1 MNIIS
6 STNVTKRFGGLEAI
20 HNLDVEIQQASIS
33 SVIGPNGAGKTTFFN
48 CITGYYKPEF
58 GTIQFLEK
66 EITGL
71 PPHKIAEEGIS
82 RTYQNIRLFKSLT
95 ALENILAGE
104 HIRLF
109 CSVGDSLISSKRYR
123 MEEMESIDKA
133 KKILNFVGLNGWGDQ
148 LACNLSYGAQR
159 KLEIARAIA
168 NNPKV
173 LLLDEPT
180 AGMNPSETKEMI
192 KLIRRLRDE
201 LDITIILIEHDIK
214 LVMQISEKIIV
225 LDFGAKIAEGRPSEI
240 QNDPTVIEAYLGK
253 KNDLYQ

>member
-6 STNVTKRFGGLEAI
+6 SANVTKRFGGLEAI
-20 HNLDVEIQQASIS
+20 RNLDVEIQQSSIS

-48 CITGYYKPEF
+48 CITGYYKPEY
-58 GTIQFLEK
+58 GNIIFLEK

-82 RTYQNIRLFKSLT
+82 RTYQNIRLYKSLT
-95 ALENILAGE
+95 ALEKILAGE
-104 HIRLF
+104 HIRLHSSF
-109 CSVGDSLISSKRYR
+109 GDALFSSKRYHT
-123 MEEMESIDKA
+123 EEKESIEKA
-133 KKILNFVGLNGWGDQ
+133 KKILNFVGLLGWGDH

-180 AGMNPSETKEMI
+180 AGMNPSETQEMI
-192 KLIRRLRDE
+192 KLIRRLRDK

-225 LDFGAKIAEGRPSEI
+225 LDFGSKIAEGKPMEI

>member
-1 MNIIS
+1 MNILS
-6 STNVTKRFGGLEAI
+6 SSNVTKRFGGLEAI
-20 HNLDVEIQQASIS
+20 HDLNVEVQQASIS

-48 CITGYYKPEF
+48 CITGYYRPEY
-58 GTIQFLEK
+58 GSILFLEK

-82 RTYQNIRLFKSLT
+82 RTYQNIRLYRSLT

-104 HIRLF
+104 HICLH
-109 CSVGDSLISSKRYR
+109 SSLGDSLISSRRYR
-123 MEEMESIDKA
+123 SEERDSLQTA
-133 KKILNFVGLNGWGDQ
+133 KKILNFVGLCGCGDQ

-168 NNPKV
+168 NNPKI

-180 AGMNPSETKEMI
+180 AGMNPAETQEMI

-201 LDITIILIEHDIK
+201 LGITIILIEHDIK
-214 LVMQISEKIIV
+214 LVMQVSEKIIV
-225 LDFGAKIAEGRPSEI
+225 LDFGSKIAEGKPAEI
-240 QNDPTVIEAYLGK
+240 QNNPTVIEAYLGK

>member
-48 CITGYYKPEF
+48 CITGYYKPEY
-58 GTIQFLEK
+58 GTIQFQEK

-104 HIRLF
+104 HIRLH

-123 MEEMESIDKA
+123 IEEDESLLKA
-133 KKILNFVGLNGWGDQ
+133 KEILGFVGLSGWGDQ

-168 NNPKV
+168 SNPKV

-214 LVMQISEKIIV
+214 LVMQVSEKIIV
-225 LDFGAKIAEGRPSEI
+225 LDFGTKIAEGKPSEI

>member
-20 HNLDVEIQQASIS
+20 HNLDVEIQEASIS

-48 CITGYYKPEF
+48 CITGYYKPEY
-58 GTIQFLEK
+58 GTILFLEK

-82 RTYQNIRLFKSLT
+82 RTYQNIRLFRSLT
-95 ALENILAGE
+95 TLENILAGE
-104 HIRLF
+104 HIRLH

-123 MEEMESIDKA
+123 TEEKESLLKA
-133 KKILNFVGLNGWGDQ
+133 KKILDFVGLSGWGDQ

-192 KLIRRLRDE
+192 KLIRRLRDD
-201 LDITIILIEHDIK
+201 LNITIILIEHDIK
-214 LVMQISEKIIV
+214 MVMQVSEKIIV
-225 LDFGAKIAEGRPSEI
+225 LDFGAKIAEGKPSEI
-240 QNDPTVIEAYLGK
+240 Q
-253 KNDLYQ
+253 

>member
-48 CITGYYKPEF
+48 CITGYYKPEY
-58 GTIQFLEK
+58 GTIQFQEK

-104 HIRLF
+104 HIRLH

-123 MEEMESIDKA
+123 IEEDESLLKA
-133 KKILNFVGLNGWGDQ
+133 TEILGFVGLSGWGDQ

-168 NNPKV
+168 SNPKV

-214 LVMQISEKIIV
+214 LVMQVSEKIIV
-225 LDFGAKIAEGRPSEI
+225 LDFGAKIAEGKPSEI

>member
-1 MNIIS
+1 MNILS
-6 STNVTKRFGGLEAI
+6 SSNITKRFGGLEAI
-20 HNLDVEIQQASIS
+20 HDLNVEIQQASIS

-48 CITGYYKPEF
+48 CITGYYKPEY
-58 GTIQFLEK
+58 GNIVFLDK

-82 RTYQNIRLFKSLT
+82 RTYQNIRLYKELT

-104 HIRLF
+104 HIRLRSSF
-109 CSVGDSLISSKRYR
+109 GDSLISTKRYR
-123 MEEMESIDKA
+123 SEEKEAIDKA
-133 KKILNFVGLNGWGDQ
+133 KKILNFVGLTGWGDQ

-180 AGMNPSETKEMI
+180 AGMNPAETQEMI
-192 KLIRRLRDE
+192 RLIRRLRDE

-225 LDFGAKIAEGRPSEI
+225 LDFGSKIAEGKPAEI
-240 QNDPTVIEAYLGK
+240 QNDPAVIEAYLGK